1 MRDIRKDLE
10 ERLASITFERESLQ
24 SRLAHLAQA
33 ETMLRTLLEE
43 EQLRWKSQQPPLA
56 GLEIAQP
63 KSRAQTP
70 LGRFILETM
79 SDGREWRVP
88 ELATLAK
95 NKGLIANGKSPR
107 RVLHFSL
114 VGMKHN
120 GLVEMVASG
129 VWKIGQRCES
139 GED

>member
-10 ERLASITFERESLQ
+10 ERLIGITSERESLQ
-24 SRLAHLAQA
+24 NRLAHLAKA

-43 EQLRWKSQQPPLA
+43 EELRWRSQQRPLP

-63 KSRAQTP
+63 RSGARTL
-70 LGRFILETM
+70 LGRFILDTM
-79 SDGREWRVP
+79 SDGGEWRVP

-95 NKGLIANGKSPR
+95 NKGLIANGKSPK

-114 VGMKHN
+114 VGMRNN
-120 GLVEMVASG
+120 GLVEMVTSG
-129 VWKIGQRCES
+129 VWKISQRSES